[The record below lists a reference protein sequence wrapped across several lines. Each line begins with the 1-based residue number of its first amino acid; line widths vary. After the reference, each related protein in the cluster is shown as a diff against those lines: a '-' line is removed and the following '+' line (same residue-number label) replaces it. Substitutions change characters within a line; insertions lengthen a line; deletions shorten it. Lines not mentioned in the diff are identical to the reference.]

1 MWGDMGSG
9 FIFLNHEDL
18 ANRDFSRAYYC
29 WDCG

>member
-9 FIFLNHEDL
+9 FIFINHDDL
-18 ANRDFSRAYYC
+18 AALDFTRVYYC

>member
-9 FIFLNHEDL
+9 FIFINHDDL
-18 ANRDFSRAYYC
+18 AALDFTRTYYC

>member
-9 FIFLNHEDL
+9 FIFIHHDDL
-18 ANRDFSRAYYC
+18 AALDFTHAYYC